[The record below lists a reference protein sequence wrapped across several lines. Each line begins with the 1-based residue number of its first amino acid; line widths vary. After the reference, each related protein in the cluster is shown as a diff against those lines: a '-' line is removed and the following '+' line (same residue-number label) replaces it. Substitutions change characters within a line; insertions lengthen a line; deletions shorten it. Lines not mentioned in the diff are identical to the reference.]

1 MTSSS
6 REDAHDGRR
15 NQVER
20 VRRIVVGCGMETVL
34 MATAFVRVLF
44 FALTLKL
51 LAALTALPYSPCRT
65 CHIENLAFS
74 QKNITKTISITV
86 SHCAIALVAV
96 GWHLTC

>member
-1 MTSSS
+1 
-6 REDAHDGRR
+6 
-15 NQVER
+15 
-20 VRRIVVGCGMETVL
+20 

-51 LAALTALPYSPCRT
+51 LAALSLTALPPALPYSPCRT

-74 QKNITKTISITV
+74 KNILLKPSALASPCRTV
-86 SHCAIALVAV
+86 AIALVAV